1 MFHSAKP
8 EHMSFDLRRGRST
21 GRRRGADA
29 CHAGAYDHAVAQRSQ
44 GGWAALERGAWS
56 EAREAF
62 EDELARD
69 ESPEL
74 LEGYSWALWWLNLGD
89 PALAARERAYNA
101 YRQSGDARGAA
112 RVATWLASDVIDFR
126 CDTAVS
132 NGWLRRAHRLLD
144 GVQLS
149 AEHGWLALHEGTLAL
164 DLAGDTVAA
173 ARLGTRCADIGSALG
188 DVDLEMLGSALCG
201 LAAVH
206 EGAVREGL
214 GRLDEAATA
223 AIAGELQHYVSV
235 GWSCCSLIKA
245 CEEVRDYER
254 AAQWSE
260 QMIAFAHRLG
270 FEPWVRICRSFHAWV
285 LVCRGNWDEA
295 DRQLIAARD
304 RLAATRPPWT
314 MEAVVRLGELRRRQ
328 GRLDEAADLFE
339 ASEPHPRAA
348 VGLGYVAL
356 DRDDVPTALTAAR
369 RAVRSAPGP
378 IDQARTDRL
387 AALELLVCSLAAA
400 GEAEEAA
407 VALQQLENA
416 ASVVGTPP
424 VLASVAFHTGLVS
437 SAAGNTDRARTSF
450 EDARDR
456 FLRCQAPY
464 DLAVTRIELSR
475 ALIALGEP
483 AAAEREATAALRK
496 LQELGATLAAERAQ
510 AVLGAIAVAARARAT
525 RKGGSAALTD
535 REREVLAL
543 IARGLSDREV
553 AAALVLSEHTV
564 HRHVSNILRKLGVP
578 SRTAAVA
585 QATRQAI
592 L

>member
-1 MFHSAKP
+1 M
-8 EHMSFDLRRGRST
+8 
-21 GRRRGADA
+21 
-29 CHAGAYDHAVAQRSQ
+29 
-44 GGWAALERGAWS
+44 GWAALERGAWS
-56 EAREAF
+56 EARKAF

-89 PALAARERAYNA
+89 PALDARERAYNA

-144 GVQLS
+144 GVELS

-173 ARLGTRCADIGSALG
+173 ARLGTRCADIGCALG

-206 EGAVREGL
+206 AGAVREGL

-223 AIAGELQHYVSV
+223 AMAGELQNYVSV

-245 CEEVRDYER
+245 CEEVRDYDR

-285 LVCRGNWDEA
+285 LVWRGNWDEA

-328 GRLDEAADLFE
+328 GRLDAAADLFE
-339 ASEPHPRAA
+339 ASEPHPRAV

-356 DRDDVPTALTAAR
+356 DRGDVPTALTAAR
-369 RAVRSAPGP
+369 RAVRTVPGP
-378 IDQARTDRL
+378 VDQARTDRL
-387 AALELLVCSLAAA
+387 AALELLVCALAAA

-424 VLASVAFHTGLVS
+424 VLASVAFHTGLVA
-437 SAAGNTDRARTSF
+437 SAAHNADRARTSF

-464 DLAVTRIELSR
+464 EVAVARIELGR
-475 ALIALGEP
+475 TLIALGEP

-496 LQELGATLAAERAQ
+496 LQDLGATLAAERAQ
-510 AVLGAIAVAARARAT
+510 AVLGAIAAAARVRAT
-525 RKGGSAALTD
+525 RKGGPGALTD

-543 IARGLSDREV
+543 VARGLSDREV

-585 QATRQAI
+585 QATRQA
-592 L
+592 LL